1 MGGKSRRVPAA
12 SSEASPEERAANMA
26 AYHAAL
32 KARGAISPRTAR
44 EAASPGREWHSSSAA
59 QRSDDLIDVKPSLA
73 ENDDVVS
80 TSDSDDGSEDAPA
93 PAPAPR
99 SARRASRDAVP
110 SPVRRRASSSRRG
123 RGSRSAQQRKQEQE
137 HGGAGRGGEG
147 KGDNDDDADDVE
159 EAAEAGR
166 MEEDDEVEPAAAV
179 LSEEE
184 QEFESDTE
192 SEAGADAALAD
203 AGTDMADDE
212 VPRVGRSSSSA
223 RRRHS
228 ARVGRGSGMSFGAAE
243 SPLRRPSHS
252 AGQRRRSRGSGA
264 AEHEAGDG
272 AIGAEGEDYEEEEG
286 EEEVGPSLW
295 QRIAFAML
303 VALLA
308 LLTAFAA
315 VGLKPDM
322 QASPDSAPFVTA
334 VATFL
339 GLFVSEQEWAAAL
352 VRRLPCP

>member
-137 HGGAGRGGEG
+137 E
-147 KGDNDDDADDVE
+147 E
-159 EAAEAGR
+159 EAGEEEAGR

-184 QEFESDTE
+184 HEFESDTE
-192 SEAGADAALAD
+192 SEAGADAAPAD

-322 QASPDSAPFVTA
+322 QVSPDSAPFVTA

>member
-1 MGGKSRRVPAA
+1 
-12 SSEASPEERAANMA
+12 
-26 AYHAAL
+26 
-32 KARGAISPRTAR
+32 
-44 EAASPGREWHSSSAA
+44 
-59 QRSDDLIDVKPSLA
+59 
-73 ENDDVVS
+73 
-80 TSDSDDGSEDAPA
+80 
-93 PAPAPR
+93 
-99 SARRASRDAVP
+99 
-110 SPVRRRASSSRRG
+110 
-123 RGSRSAQQRKQEQE
+123 
-137 HGGAGRGGEG
+137 
-147 KGDNDDDADDVE
+147 
-159 EAAEAGR
+159 

-228 ARVGRGSGMSFGAAE
+228 ARVGKGSGMSFGSAE
-243 SPLRRPSHS
+243 SPPRRPSHS
-252 AGQRRRSRGSGA
+252 AGQRRRSRGGGA

-272 AIGAEGEDYEEEEG
+272 AIGAEGEDYEEEE

-322 QASPDSAPFVTA
+322 QVSPDSAPFVTA

>member
-137 HGGAGRGGEG
+137 EEE
-147 KGDNDDDADDVE
+147 E
-159 EAAEAGR
+159 EAGEEEAGR

-264 AEHEAGDG
+264 AEHEADDG

>member
-123 RGSRSAQQRKQEQE
+123 RGSRSAQQRKQEE
-137 HGGAGRGGEG
+137 EEEE
-147 KGDNDDDADDVE
+147 E
-159 EAAEAGR
+159 EAGEEEAGR

-264 AEHEAGDG
+264 AEHDADDG

-322 QASPDSAPFVTA
+322 QVSPDSAPFVTA

>member
-137 HGGAGRGGEG
+137 E
-147 KGDNDDDADDVE
+147 E
-159 EAAEAGR
+159 EAGEEEAGR

-228 ARVGRGSGMSFGAAE
+228 ARVGKGSGMSFGSAE
-243 SPLRRPSHS
+243 SPPRRPSHS

-272 AIGAEGEDYEEEEG
+272 AIGAEGEDYEEEE

-322 QASPDSAPFVTA
+322 QVSPDSAPFVTA